1 MQRTTRLPFF
11 ALIAGIT
18 FAAVGGWLAN
28 AQQQTIKRT
37 DLLKVDLPDI
47 KGSQMNM
54 WIADWAPGADTGRHI
69 HPTPRFVY
77 VLEGTITMEMEGK
90 TAQTFKAGQSFV
102 EMPNMVHAV
111 MNTSTTEP
119 AKSFAFQYAA
129 EGQALQVNAP

>member
-1 MQRTTRLPFF
+1 MQRMIRLPFF
-11 ALIAGIT
+11 ALLAGIA

-47 KGSQMNM
+47 KGSQMNV

-90 TAQTFKAGQSFV
+90 PAQTFKAGQSFV

-111 MNTSTTEP
+111 KNTSTAEP
-119 AKSFAFQYAA
+119 AKSLAFQYAA